1 MALIKCPECGKK
13 ISDKAAA
20 CIHCGCPL
28 EHNHDNHNSQTDEI
42 TINKDAVLLPE
53 INGENTAIEPAKSK
67 RKFYQ
72 SNWFI
77 FPMLLLFFPVGVFL
91 LWKYKKTNLFVRII
105 STIVFAVNFLF
116 WGLVLIAL
124 LLPCEHE
131 WIDAT
136 CTEPKYCYICGEVEG
151 VASGHVGGEWKLTKE
166 ATLAD
171 EGKEKN
177 VCTVCGVTLDTREI
191 EKKQPKIVGN
201 TFNFTDDELIDWA
214 NSWLNDTYEIDDS
227 GAFDLGSDIL
237 GYRVE
242 TDDGE
247 DGMLLLKH
255 DGGEEVSAIMVYF
268 DDFVNRS
275 ALALFFGTKIH
286 SSFDYDDAALILAN
300 NSTYIAAGMVV
311 TNLTIDDD
319 LEVALLTPESYMY
332 KIISGTTLSPSD
344 CYVSIENNED
354 FYEKYDN
361 NMWELILNEYGEDN
375 AQWFWIENLNDNI
388 HDGLGVIKTYRGI
401 TLGLSTENDII
412 DAYGRGMKFTFN
424 KNDDIFYR
432 SLKAGGL
439 DCTYL
444 DNTRTILVYDYKSQ
458 FQIAMY
464 IDSTGV
470 VDCIAYFDGVWYEE

>member
-13 ISDKAAA
+13 ISDKATA
-20 CIHCGCPL
+20 CIHCGCPM
-28 EHNHDNHNSQTDEI
+28 EC
-42 TINKDAVLLPE
+42 
-53 INGENTAIEPAKSK
+53 NTPTQLIVEEKCSSELRTGK
-67 RKFYQ
+67 KKFYQ

-77 FPMLLLFFPVGVFL
+77 FPLLLLFFPVGVFL

-151 VASGHVGGEWKLTKE
+151 VASGHVEGEWELTKE
-166 ATLAD
+166 ATLAE
-171 EGKEKN
+171 EGKEK
-177 VCTVCGVTLDTREI
+177 VFCTVCGTTLDSREI
-191 EKKQPKIVGN
+191 EKKLPEIIGN
-201 TFNFTDDELIDWA
+201 TFNFTDEELIDWA

-268 DDFVNRS
+268 DDFVDRS
-275 ALALFFGTKIH
+275 ALTLFFGTKIH

-300 NSTYIAAGMVV
+300 NSTYFTADMVV
-311 TNLTIDDD
+311 TNLTIDDG
-319 LEVALLTPESYMY
+319 LEVALLTPEVYMY
-332 KIISGTTLSPSD
+332 KIISGTALTPSD
-344 CYVSIENNED
+344 CYVSIAQNGDD
-354 FYEKYDN
+354 FAKYDN
-361 NMWELILNEYGEDN
+361 NIWDYIINEYGEN
-375 AQWFWIENLNDNI
+375 SCCWFYDDDTGIETD
-388 HDGLGVIKTYRGI
+388 DSLGEIKTYRGI
-401 TLGLSTENDII
+401 ILAESTEDDVIA
-412 DAYGRGMKFTFN
+412 AYGRADMEHDFN
-424 KNDDIFYR
+424 KSTDILYR
-432 SLKAGGL
+432 SLKAGGSS
-439 DCTYL
+439 DCKYL
-444 DNTRTILVYDYKSQ
+444 DDTPKVLVYDCNGL
-458 FQIAMY
+458 FQIVFY
-464 IDSTGV
+464 IDHSGV
-470 VDCIAYFDGVWYEE
+470 ADFFLYTDGEWYEE